1 MVSIM
6 ETQTQFQTTNPFTK
20 KNIETYQYEKLS
32 DVLTKIKK
40 FSNYQKNWSEMTLQ
54 QRGAHL
60 KKVAVRLQQQKSRL
74 AQQMTDEM
82 GKPIAQSIAEIDKCA
97 TGLEKYVE
105 LTSSLQIETTLAAH
119 YKKTL
124 LRAEPL
130 GLIFSIQPWNFPFWQ
145 VFRMASAAWMAG
157 NLVVLKHS
165 NVTAGCAALIE
176 QICDIDDLPL
186 ILNVRVSHDDA
197 AEIVRS
203 PEIHMVTLT
212 GSTRAGRQI
221 GAVAGEALKK
231 QLFELG
237 GSDAYIILADCKLEE
252 AVKKCVRSRMT
263 NSGQSCIA
271 AKRFFIQDSIFSE
284 FKDKFLVELSNYTMG
299 DPNNSKTQT
308 GPLAANSFVKGL
320 KEQLQK
326 ATSEGAE
333 FTSVQLENPDE
344 AVFSPMGVL
353 DFGTNLSGFEREEI
367 FGPVA
372 QLYKFSDVNAV
383 IRTINDGIYGL
394 GGAVFTE
401 NYEEAR
407 RITNEMQ
414 VGMVAINS
422 AVQSD
427 ARAPFGGVKSSGI
440 GRESG
445 LVGFNEFIC
454 WKVVGQGL

>member
-1 MVSIM
+1 M
-6 ETQTQFQTTNPFTK
+6 ETQKQFQTVNPFTK

-32 DVLTKIKK
+32 DVFIKIKK
-40 FSNYQKNWSEMTLQ
+40 FSHLQKNWAEMTIQ
-54 QRGAHL
+54 ERGAHL

-97 TGLEKYVE
+97 KGLEMYVE
-105 LTSSLQIETTLAAH
+105 LTSSLQVETTLAAH

-124 LRAEPL
+124 LRAEPY

-176 QICDIDDLPL
+176 QICDIDNLPL
-186 ILNVRVSHDDA
+186 ILNVRVTHEDA
-197 AEIVRS
+197 AEIVRA

-212 GSTRAGRQI
+212 GSTRAGKQI

-237 GSDAYIILADCKLEE
+237 GSDAYVVLGDCKLDE
-252 AVKKCVRSRMT
+252 AVKSCVKSRMT

-271 AKRFFIQDSIFSE
+271 AKRFFIHDSIFHE
-284 FKDKFLVELSNYTMG
+284 FKEKFLTELASYTMG

-308 GPLAANSFVKGL
+308 GPLAANSFVQGL
-320 KEQLQK
+320 KQQIQK

-333 FTSVQLENPDE
+333 FTSVQMQNPDE
-344 AVFSPMGVL
+344 TVFSPMGVL
-353 DFGTNLSGFEREEI
+353 DFGANLRGFEKEEL

-372 QLYKFSDVNAV
+372 QLYKFSDVDAV

-394 GGAVFTE
+394 GGAVFTQ
-401 NYEEAR
+401 NHQEAV
-407 RITNEMQ
+407 RIANAMQ

-422 AVQSD
+422 TVQSD
-427 ARAPFGGVKSSGI
+427 ARAPFGGTKSSGL

-445 LVGFNEFIC
+445 LVGFNDFVC
-454 WKVVGQGL
+454 WKVVGEGL

>member
-1 MVSIM
+1 MVTLM
-6 ETQTQFQTTNPFTK
+6 ETQFQTTNPFTQ
-20 KNIETYQYEKLS
+20 KNIQTYEYEKLP
-32 DVLTKIKK
+32 DVLIRITEFSIQQKK
-40 FSNYQKNWSEMTLQ
+40 WSALTLQ

-60 KKVAVRLQQQKSRL
+60 KKVAERLRENKMRL
-74 AQQMTDEM
+74 AHQMTVEM
-82 GKPIAQSIAEIDKCA
+82 GKPITQSIAEIEKCA
-97 TGLEKYVE
+97 TGLDNYVE
-105 LTSSLQIETTLAAH
+105 LTSSLQLETTLAAH

-124 LRAEPL
+124 LRAEPF

-165 NVTAGCAALIE
+165 NITAGCAALIE
-176 QICDIDDLPL
+176 EICDIENLPL
-186 ILNVRVSHDDA
+186 VLNVRVNHADA
-197 AEIVRS
+197 AEIVRA

-212 GSTRAGRQI
+212 GSTRAGKQI

-237 GSDAYIILADCKLEE
+237 GSDAYIVLADCKLDE
-252 AVKKCVRSRMT
+252 AVKNCVKSRMT

-271 AKRFFIQDSIFSE
+271 AKRFFIQESIFTE
-284 FKDKFLVELSNYTMG
+284 FKEKFLVELADYKMG
-299 DPNNSKTQT
+299 DPNEEMTRV

-320 KEQLQK
+320 QEQLQK
-326 ATSEGAE
+326 ATAQGGVFA
-333 FTSVQLENPDE
+333 SVKTAVPNE

-353 DFGTNLSGFEREEI
+353 DFGTDLKAFETEEL

-372 QLYKFSDVNAV
+372 QLYKFSNVNDVISSINA
-383 IRTINDGIYGL
+383 GIYGL

-401 NYEEAR
+401 DLAEAR
-407 RITNEMQ
+407 RLAEAMQ

-427 ARAPFGGVKSSGI
+427 ARAPFGGAKSSGV

-445 LVGFNEFIC
+445 FVGFNEFIC
-454 WKVVGQGL
+454 WKVIGEGN

>member
-1 MVSIM
+1 MVTAM
-6 ETQTQFQTTNPFTK
+6 ETQIQFQTTNPFTK
-20 KNIETYQYEKLS
+20 KIIETYQYEKLS
-32 DVLTKIKK
+32 DVLAKIKN
-40 FSNYQKNWSEMTLQ
+40 FSRHQNNWAEMNLQ
-54 QRGAHL
+54 QRGTHL

-82 GKPIAQSIAEIDKCA
+82 GKPIAQSIAEINKCA

-105 LTSSLQIETTLAAH
+105 LTSSIQIETTLAAH

-124 LRAEPL
+124 LRAEPY

-176 QICDIDDLPL
+176 QICDIDGLPL
-186 ILNVRVSHDDA
+186 ILNVRVTHEDA
-197 AEIVRS
+197 AEIVRA

-221 GAVAGEALKK
+221 GAVAGESLKK

-237 GSDAYIILADCKLEE
+237 GSDAYIVLADCKLDE
-252 AVKKCVRSRMT
+252 AVKNCVKSRMT

-284 FKDKFLVELSNYTMG
+284 FKEKFLAELSSYAMG
-299 DPNNSKTQT
+299 DPNDTKTQV

-333 FTSVQLENPDE
+333 FTSVATDNPDE

-353 DFGTNLSGFEREEI
+353 DFGANLRGFEKEEL

-401 NYEEAR
+401 SHEEAQ
-407 RITNEMQ
+407 RIANAMQ

-422 AVQSD
+422 TVQSD
-427 ARAPFGGVKSSGI
+427 ARAPFGGTKSSGI

-445 LVGFNEFIC
+445 LVGFNDFIC
-454 WKVVGQGL
+454 WKVVGEGF